1 LSELISCNYI
11 KDERKG
17 MRLHEN
23 VHLEYESSGEACHFI
38 GYYDKSPF
46 DSNDTRLIAHRVRSA
61 DDRLV
66 EAGDTTDV
74 GVFDI
79 ETGEFVQHGETQAF
93 NWQQGSQLQW
103 RGNSN
108 TEELMF
114 NKIIDGQVKGVIKG
128 LESEQYRILPLS
140 IYAGSPDG
148 LYSITPRY
156 ERFIH
161 CRPGYD
167 YQIFKTDEWADP
179 IVEKDGL
186 YRINLETNEVKHVV
200 SVRELAEKF
209 WHPTM
214 EGQKQYVEHA
224 MYSPDS
230 EKFAFYHRWKIK
242 DGGVHTRLFICDS
255 DGRNLHMVTD
265 SGMYSHFN
273 WYDSST
279 LVATAL
285 ASKSIGSLRYG
296 RGVLSSLIRT
306 TAVPLVRQ
314 IRKRFGKKI
323 GKNLSPRINYFLCK
337 QVEADS
343 RQLKFAELS
352 EDGHP
357 SVSPINSRYIV
368 TDTYPNEFGWQS
380 LFLIDL
386 QEKEVMRLAEL
397 SCPLTSA
404 TTGYRC
410 DLHPRWDRTGKRLIV
425 DSLLSGRRQIYVL
438 NLSRVISPL
447 ST

>member
-1 LSELISCNYI
+1 
-11 KDERKG
+11 

-23 VHLEYESSGEACHFI
+23 VRLEYESSGEACHFV
-38 GYYDKSPF
+38 GYYDKAPF
-46 DSNDTRLIAHRVRSA
+46 GSNDTQLIAHRVRSA

-66 EAGDTTDV
+66 KAGDVADV
-74 GVFDI
+74 GVFNV

-108 TEELMF
+108 TAELMF
-114 NKIIDGQVKGVIKG
+114 NTIIDGQVKGVIKE
-128 LESEQYRILPLS
+128 LKSAQYRTLPIS
-140 IYAGSPDG
+140 IYASSPDG

-161 CRPGYD
+161 CRPGYN
-167 YQIFKTDEWADP
+167 YQISKTDEWADP
-179 IVEKDGL
+179 IVDKDGL
-186 YRINLETNEVKHVV
+186 YRVNLQTYEVAHVV
-200 SVRELAEKF
+200 SVRGLAERF

-214 EGQKQYVEHA
+214 EGQQQYVEHA

-230 EKFAFYHRWKIK
+230 KKFAFYHRWKIK

-255 DGRNLHMVTD
+255 DGHNLHMVTD
-265 SGMYSHFN
+265 CGMYSHFN
-273 WYDSST
+273 WYDNQT

-285 ASKSIGSLRYG
+285 AARSIGSLRYG
-296 RGVLSSLIRT
+296 HGILSSLIRK
-306 TAVPLVRQ
+306 TAVPLARQ
-314 IRKRFGKKI
+314 IRKRLGKKI
-323 GKNLSPRINYFLCK
+323 GRNLSPRINYFLYK
-337 QVEADS
+337 QAGKDLK
-343 RQLKFAELS
+343 QLQFEELS

-357 SVSPINSRYIV
+357 SVSPINPRYIV

-386 QEKEVMRLAEL
+386 QGKEVIRLAEFL
-397 SCPLTSA
+397 CPLTTA
-404 TTGYRC
+404 ATGYRC
-410 DLHPRWDRTGKRLIV
+410 DLHPRWDRSGKRVIV

-438 NLSRVISPL
+438 NLSGVIS
-447 ST
+447 S